1 MSMIEYAPKTERL
14 HRENRSVNG
23 YWPVGID
30 YGFSAVKGFS
40 PNKVFCFPNCAIQ
53 QKNDESILDPD
64 DTDIIIRDKEG
75 TWIIGQKAAQAMDSS
90 DSMNYESEMY
100 GRTRYATPVF
110 RALIKAGL
118 GVALSANR
126 YKKYQDEEIVV
137 QTGLPPKYKRSEE
150 RRVGKECRSRWSPYH

>member
-64 DTDIIIRDKEG
+64 DTDIIIRIRKG
-75 TWIIGQKAAQAMDSS
+75 PGSS
-90 DSMNYESEMY
+90 ARRPHRHGLFGFYE
-100 GRTRYATPVF
+100 
-110 RALIKAGL
+110 L
-118 GVALSANR
+118 
-126 YKKYQDEEIVV
+126 
-137 QTGLPPKYKRSEE
+137 
-150 RRVGKECRSRWSPYH
+150 

>member
-75 TWIIGQKAAQAMDSS
+75 TWIIGQKAMTAI
-90 DSMNYESEMY
+90 
-100 GRTRYATPVF
+100 RIV
-110 RALIKAGL
+110 AG
-118 GVALSANR
+118 VRKIQPAA
-126 YKKYQDEEIVV
+126 DC
-137 QTGLPPKYKRSEE
+137 LPS
-150 RRVGKECRSRWSPYH
+150 RVIFLFCFTWAPPFNKGAG